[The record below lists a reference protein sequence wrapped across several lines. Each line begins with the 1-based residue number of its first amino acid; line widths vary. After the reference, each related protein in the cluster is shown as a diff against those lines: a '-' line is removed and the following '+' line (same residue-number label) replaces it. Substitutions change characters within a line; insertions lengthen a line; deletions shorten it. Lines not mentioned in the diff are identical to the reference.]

1 MNRSGWHLRAGAV
14 VFAWLAAL
22 VVVAIG
28 HRFLPLS
35 GWLLVHLLG
44 LGAAGNAILIWSRH
58 FADALLRRPPD
69 SARTAEAL
77 RITGF
82 NAGAVAVVAGMLG
95 RWWPVVLAGG
105 VVVGA
110 AALAHGATLLAQLR
124 TALPARFGVT
134 VRYYVAA
141 TACLAVGAGLGVAMA
156 NSSLPGDV
164 HERFVIAHAAVN
176 LFGWVG
182 LTVLGTLVTLWPTML
197 RTRMAD
203 GVEVAARRGLPV
215 LLAAL
220 ALAAGGAVAG
230 SPPLAGLGAVG
241 YLGAAGFVLRP
252 HLDEIRR
259 KRPNDFATLSVLA
272 GVVWL
277 FGSLSFAAVALATS
291 PTSRAAVAAAGELT
305 APLLAGFLVQVLLG
319 SLTYLAPVVMGGR
332 AATLA
337 AGAELERGAP
347 WRLTVANAGLLLCV
361 LPTPSLVRVAA
372 SMLVLVSY
380 AVFLPLLVRAV
391 WRARRERD
399 EPSARGRPQTAPPRR
414 RLGTAAAGLAA
425 VVLAAAAGA
434 ASDPAALGI
443 GTAPRVTVA
452 ATGHTTAA
460 SVRIQGMRFV
470 PDTVEVPAGDRLVI
484 TVVNGGTDQHDLVLS
499 NGTRTGRM
507 APGESSVLD
516 AGVIGS
522 SLDGWCAVA
531 GHRQL
536 GMTFSVRVTGT
547 PTPVAHP
554 GHGGTAHAPPISA
567 ADIARSLAADPGPG
581 FTARDA
587 ALPPATADHRITL
600 PVTEIQRE
608 VSPGITQRLWT
619 FGGTAPGPTLRG
631 RVGDVFEITLVNDGT
646 TGHSI
651 DFHAGALA
659 PDEPMRTIQP
669 GQRLVYRFTATRAG
683 IWLYHCSTMPM
694 SLHIANGMFGAVII
708 DPPDLP
714 RVDREYLIA
723 QSEMYLGAPGGE
735 ADADKVAADKPDL
748 VVFNGYARQYDHA
761 PLTARVG
768 ERVRIWVLAA
778 GPNRGTSFHVV
789 GGQFDTVWSEGDYRL
804 GGPGTRP
811 GAGGAQTL
819 GLFAAQGGFVELTFG
834 QPGRYPFVSHVMVDA
849 ERGAHGII
857 EVAAR

>member
-1 MNRSGWHLRAGAV
+1 MNRSRWHLRVGAV
-14 VFAWLAAL
+14 VFTWLAAL
-22 VVVAIG
+22 VVVAVG

-69 SARTAEAL
+69 PARTAEVL
-77 RITGF
+77 RLTAF
-82 NAGAVAVVAGMLG
+82 NAGAVAVVTGMLG
-95 RWWPVVLAGG
+95 RWWPVTLAGG
-105 VVVGA
+105 VVVGVV
-110 AALAHGATLLAQLR
+110 ALAHGATLLRQLR

-141 TACLAVGAGLGVAMA
+141 TGCLAIGAGLGVAMA
-156 NSSLPGDV
+156 NPALPGNV
-164 HERFVIAHAAVN
+164 HERFVIAHAALN

-203 GVEVAARRGLPV
+203 GVEVAARHGLPA
-215 LLAAL
+215 LLTAL
-220 ALAAGGAVAG
+220 ALTAGGAVAG
-230 SPPLAGLGAVG
+230 SPPIAGLGALG
-241 YLGAAGFVLRP
+241 YLCAAGIVLRP
-252 HLDEIRR
+252 HLDEVRR

-272 GVVWL
+272 GVAWL
-277 FGSLSFAAVALATS
+277 IGSLAVASAALATS
-291 PTSRAAVAAAGELT
+291 PTWTATVAAAGELT
-305 APLLAGFLVQVLLG
+305 APVLAGFLVQVLLG

-332 AATLA
+332 AATRA

-347 WRLTVANAGLLLCV
+347 WRVTVANAGLLLCV

-372 SMLVLVSY
+372 SMLVLVSF
-380 AVFLPLLVRAV
+380 AAFLPLLVRAV
-391 WRARRERD
+391 WRAHRD
-399 EPSARGRPQTAPPRR
+399 HDKHSPPGPPQPAPPRR
-414 RLGTAAAGLAA
+414 RLGTAAAGLAV
-425 VVLAAAAGA
+425 VVLVTAAAVA
-434 ASDPAALGI
+434 ADPASLGI
-443 GTAPRVTVA
+443 GTSPRLAVA
-452 ATGHTTAA
+452 ATGHTTTV
-460 SVRIQGMRFV
+460 SVRIEGMRFV
-470 PDTVEVPAGDRLVI
+470 PDTVEVPAGDRLQI
-484 TVVNGGTDQHDLVLS
+484 TLANTGTDQHDLVLS
-499 NGTRTGRM
+499 NGTRTGRI
-507 APGESSVLD
+507 APGESAVLN

-522 SLDGWCAVA
+522 NLDGWCAVA
-531 GHRQL
+531 GHRQM
-536 GMTFSVRVTGT
+536 GMTFSVRVTG
-547 PTPVAHP
+547 PVTHP
-554 GHGGTAHAPPISA
+554 GHHEPMHSAPISA
-567 ADIARSLAADPGPG
+567 GDIARSLSADPAPG

-587 ALPPATADHRITL
+587 TLPPATAEHRVTL
-600 PVTEIQRE
+600 PVTEIERE
-608 VSPGITQRLWT
+608 VSPGIMQRLWT

-631 RVGDVFEITLVNDGT
+631 KIGDVFEITLVNDAG

-714 RVDREYLIA
+714 RVDREYVLV
-723 QSEMYLGAPGGE
+723 QSEMYLGAPGQD
-735 ADADKVAADKPDL
+735 ADPDKVAADRPDL

-761 PLTARVG
+761 PLAARVG

-804 GGPGTRP
+804 GGKGGPGT
-811 GAGGAQTL
+811 GGAQTL

-834 QPGRYPFVSHVMVDA
+834 QPGRYPFVSHAMVDA

-857 EVAAR
+857 EVAGR

>member
-22 VVVAIG
+22 AAVAVA
-28 HRFLPLS
+28 HRFVPLS
-35 GWLLVHLLG
+35 GWLLIHLLG

-69 SARTAEAL
+69 PARTAEVA
-77 RITGF
+77 RIAAF
-82 NAGAVAVVAGMLG
+82 NAGAVTVVAGMLG

-105 VVVGA
+105 VVVGV
-110 AALAHGATLLAQLR
+110 AALAHGASLLRQLR

-141 TACLAVGAGLGVAMA
+141 TVCLAIGAGLGVAMA
-156 NSSLPGDV
+156 NRALPGGD
-164 HERFVIAHAAVN
+164 HERLVVAHAALN

-203 GVEVAARRGLPV
+203 GVEVAARRGLPA

-220 ALAAGGAVAG
+220 AVATGGAVAG
-230 SPPLAGLGAVG
+230 SPPVAGAGALGYLAAAGL
-241 YLGAAGFVLRP
+241 VLRP
-252 HLDEIRR
+252 HVDEVRR
-259 KRPNDFATLSVLA
+259 KRPGDFATLSVLA
-272 GVVWL
+272 GVAWL
-277 FGSLSFAAVALATS
+277 IGSLAYAAVALALS
-291 PTSRAAVAAAGELT
+291 PTWPAAVAAAGDLT
-305 APLLAGFLVQVLLG
+305 AALLAGFLVQVLLG
-319 SLTYLAPVVMGGR
+319 SLTYLTPVVLGGR
-332 AATLA
+332 AAALT
-337 AGAELERGAP
+337 AGTELERGAP

-361 LPTPSLVRVAA
+361 LPTPSLVRVGA

-380 AVFLPLLVRAV
+380 AAFLPLLVRAV
-391 WRARRERD
+391 WRARRERGTG
-399 EPSARGRPQTAPPRR
+399 PGQPQPAPPRR
-414 RLGTAAAGLAA
+414 RLGTAAAGLGV
-425 VVLAAAAGA
+425 VVLAAAAGVA
-434 ASDPAALGI
+434 ADPASAGI
-443 GTAPRVTVA
+443 GTSPRVAVA
-452 ATGHTTAA
+452 ATGHTTEV
-460 SVRIQGMRFV
+460 SVRIRGMRFL
-470 PDTVEVPAGDRLVI
+470 PDTVEVPAGDRLRI
-484 TVVNGGTDQHDLVLS
+484 TLANTGTDQHDLVLS
-499 NGTRTGRM
+499 NGTRTGRT
-507 APGESSVLD
+507 APGQTAVLD

-522 SLDGWCAVA
+522 DLDGWCAVA
-531 GHRQL
+531 GHRQM
-536 GMTFSVRVTGT
+536 GMTFSVRVTGA
-547 PTPVAHP
+547 PMPAMHPDHHGSAPVATIPP
-554 GHGGTAHAPPISA
+554 G
-567 ADIARSLAADPGPG
+567 DIARSLGADPAPG
-581 FTARDA
+581 FAPRDA
-587 ALPPATADHRITL
+587 TLPPATADHRITL
-600 PVTEIQRE
+600 PVSEIQRE

-631 RVGDVFEITLVNDGT
+631 KVGDVFEITLVNDGS

-659 PDEPMRTIQP
+659 PDAPMRTIQP
-669 GQRLVYRFTATRAG
+669 GERLVYRFTATRAG

-714 RVDREYLIA
+714 RVDREYLIV
-723 QSEMYLGAPGGE
+723 QSEMYLGAPGGS

-761 PLTARVG
+761 PLAARVG

-804 GGPGTRP
+804 GGKGDQ

-819 GLFAAQGGFVELTFG
+819 GLFAAQGGFVELTFP
-834 QPGRYPFVSHVMVDA
+834 QPGRYPFVSHAMVDA

-857 EVAAR
+857 EVAGR

>member
-1 MNRSGWHLRAGAV
+1 MNRSGWHVRVGAV

-22 VVVAIG
+22 VVVAAA

-35 GWLLVHLLG
+35 GWLLIHLLA

-58 FADALLRRPPD
+58 FANALLRRPPD
-69 SARTAEAL
+69 RARTAEVSLISA
-77 RITGF
+77 F
-82 NAGAVAVVAGMLG
+82 NAGAVTVVAGMLG
-95 RWWPVVLAGG
+95 RWWPVVLTGG
-105 VVVGA
+105 VVVGVV
-110 AALAHGATLLAQLR
+110 ALAHAAILLQQLR
-124 TALPARFGVT
+124 TALPSRFGAT

-141 TACLAVGAGLGVAMA
+141 MACLAVGAGLGVAMA
-156 NSSLPGDV
+156 NSALPGHI
-164 HERFVIAHAAVN
+164 HERFVIAHAVVN

-182 LTVLGTLVTLWPTML
+182 LMVLGTLVTLWPTML

-203 GVEVAARRGLPV
+203 GVEVAARRGLPA
-215 LLAAL
+215 LLTAL
-220 ALAAGGAVAG
+220 TVAAGGAVAG
-230 SPPLAGLGAVG
+230 SPPITAAGTVG
-241 YLGAAGFVLRP
+241 YLCAVGFVLRP

-259 KRPNDFATLSVLA
+259 KRPGDFATLSVLA
-272 GVVWL
+272 GVAWL
-277 FGSLSFAAVALATS
+277 IGSLAFAAVTLAS
-291 PTSRAAVAAAGELT
+291 APTWPAAVAAAGDLT
-305 APLLAGFLVQVLLG
+305 APLLAGFLTQVLLG

-332 AATLA
+332 PATLA
-337 AGAELERGAP
+337 AGTELERGAP

-361 LPTPSLVRVAA
+361 LPTPSLVRVGA
-372 SMLVLVSY
+372 SVLVLVSY
-380 AVFLPLLVRAV
+380 SAFLPLLVRAA
-391 WRARRERD
+391 WRAHRARD
-399 EPSARGRPQTAPPRR
+399 TPSDPGQPQGAPPGR
-414 RLGTAAAGLAA
+414 RLGMAAAGLAV
-425 VVLAAAAGA
+425 VVLAAAGGVA
-434 ASDPAALGI
+434 ADPASVGI
-443 GTAPRVTVA
+443 GTSPRVAVA
-452 ATGHTTAA
+452 ATGHTTTA
-460 SVRIQGMRFV
+460 SIRVEGMRFV
-470 PDTVEVPAGDRLVI
+470 PDAVEVPAGDRLLI
-484 TVVNGGTDQHDLVLS
+484 TLANTGTDQHDLVLS
-499 NGTRTGRM
+499 NGTRTGRI
-507 APGESSVLD
+507 APGESAVLD

-522 SLDGWCAVA
+522 GLDGWCAVA
-531 GHRQL
+531 GHRQM

-547 PTPVAHP
+547 PLPATHP
-554 GHGGTAHAPPISA
+554 GHHEPAAGATIPPG
-567 ADIARSLAADPGPG
+567 DIARSLGADPGPG
-581 FTARDA
+581 FAPRDA
-587 ALPPATADHRITL
+587 TLPPATADHRVTL
-600 PVTEIQRE
+600 PVIEIERE

-631 RVGDVFEITLVNDGT
+631 KVGDVFEITLVNDGS

-714 RVDREYLIA
+714 RVDREYLIV
-723 QSEMYLGAPGGE
+723 QSEMYLGAHGGE

-778 GPNRGTSFHVV
+778 GPNRGTSFHVI

-804 GGPGTRP
+804 RQ
-811 GAGGAQTL
+811 GAGGSQTL
-819 GLFAAQGGFVELTFG
+819 GLFAAQGGFVELTFN
-834 QPGRYPFVSHVMVDA
+834 QPGRYPFVSHSMVDA

-857 EVAAR
+857 AVAGR